1 MHSRW
6 TRIMSHI
13 CFPGNWL
20 CYETWTLDRNRKKQ
34 TNACY
39 INITYI
45 LCMYYVVA
53 GASHN
58 NDSVRVICVCQAR
71 YSVSGSALFKVKQQ
85 ILNIKTRIPLFVTC
99 LYPFE
104 YPSFLLRRKTIPSP
118 EGQSQWLRFN
128 NPFIIRALGLFWDHR
143 RREKQSAS
151 VIFLFTADTFQRG
164 YSSKCNLFF

>member
-1 MHSRW
+1 MKREPL
-6 TRIMSHI
+6 IEI
-13 CFPGNWL
+13 
-20 CYETWTLDRNRKKQ
+20 EKKQ

-85 ILNIKTRIPLFVTC
+85 ILNIKTRISN
-99 LYPFE
+99 
-104 YPSFLLRRKTIPSP
+104 PSVCDM
-118 EGQSQWLRFN
+118 
-128 NPFIIRALGLFWDHR
+128 FISL
-143 RREKQSAS
+143 
-151 VIFLFTADTFQRG
+151 
-164 YSSKCNLFF
+164 